1 MAEKINAKKRS
12 GEGSVLTQSDHA
24 KEADGSNASSA
35 ARAHRPGNSVRGSA
49 KEKDRMRTEPSEEE
63 MHASG
68 QRSRAM
74 EKGPAADAEEK
85 QRTRIVNLRVPTQIV
100 DDIDYWVDHRRYR
113 SRSEFIMAAIR
124 LYLDYIEY
132 RESYNIRTFQRG
144 QLEEAP
150 SERLE
155 RLKYLK
161 GGP

>member
-1 MAEKINAKKRS
+1 MAEKTNAKKMP
-12 GEGSVLTQSDHA
+12 GKGSVLAQSDHA
-24 KEADGSNASSA
+24 KEADSSNVSST
-35 ARAHRPGNSVRGSA
+35 ARAHRPGNPGRRSA
-49 KEKDRMRTEPSEEE
+49 EERDGMGTEPSEDE
-63 MHASG
+63 MRTSG

-74 EKGPAADAEEK
+74 GKEPAANAEEK

-100 DDIDYWVDHRRYR
+100 DDIDYWVDHRRYK

-161 GGP
+161 GRP

>member
-1 MAEKINAKKRS
+1 
-12 GEGSVLTQSDHA
+12 
-24 KEADGSNASSA
+24 
-35 ARAHRPGNSVRGSA
+35 
-49 KEKDRMRTEPSEEE
+49 
-63 MHASG
+63 
-68 QRSRAM
+68 M